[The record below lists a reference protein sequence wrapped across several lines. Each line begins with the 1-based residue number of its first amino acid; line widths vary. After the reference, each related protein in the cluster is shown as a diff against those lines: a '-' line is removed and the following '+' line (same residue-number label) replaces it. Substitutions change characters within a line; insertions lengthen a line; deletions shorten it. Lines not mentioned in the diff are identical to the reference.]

1 MKIAHRAIATGLGV
15 TVALCCVW
23 ADAARAENSEVE
35 PTSASTPT
43 VADAPLASPPDQPP
57 SVPVASSGTADG
69 DRLDT
74 LTQPSNSPIGS
85 LSTAAPAPARA
96 AIETTPIAAPADPT
110 AATTAPA
117 ADSQPASPIAQQSGD
132 PDPLQNVP
140 APGDSKEPATNPGN
154 SNGGSPNEAQ
164 PVVDP
169 LVDPQAPA
177 QLGDRPSGSTEADEL
192 IIQKLESSPNPL
204 QFPTLPDEVRIL
216 LSQPIT
222 LEQALEIGR
231 RNNRDLR
238 QAYLNIERS
247 RAQLRQA
254 IAANYPQLRLTS
266 SLTNSLTAS
275 SRLNLLSQN
284 RSARRAGNFRNQID
298 IDEQDQTVWN
308 SALELNY
315 NIYTAG
321 LRPANIAAAQSQLR
335 SDELVLEATFEDL
348 RRDITTGYYRLQQE
362 NAQLKIDQS
371 AVRFR
376 EQSVKDAQA
385 LEKAGLG
392 TRFEVLQ
399 AEVELANDRQ
409 QVVQTRDQQTQRRR
423 ELARLLSLPEA
434 IDIATVDEIAKAGE
448 WVLPLEDSIVLAYRN
463 RAEIEQQL
471 AQRDV
476 NRAQRRARLSQL
488 GPQVSAV
495 ARYDLLDVIDP
506 DDDFS
511 LVGGYSAGLQLQ
523 WTLFDGGAARAQA
536 RQEEVAI
543 EQAENGVGRARD
555 RIRFEVE
562 SAYSN
567 LKANEE
573 NIQTSLKAI
582 ESAKEEV
589 RLARLRFQAGVG
601 TQTDRLNAENRLT
614 RARGN
619 VLIAMIGYNRA
630 LAALE
635 RAVSNLPPGI
645 VQPVAEPIQLPPE
658 TDDSI
663 LQDSLMS
670 PDQRPARP

>member
-23 ADAARAENSEVE
+23 ADAARAEKSEVSS
-35 PTSASTPT
+35 TSDPVPA
-43 VADAPLASPPDQPP
+43 VADAPLAAPPNQPAN
-57 SVPVASSGTADG
+57 VPVVNAEAAADG
-69 DRLDT
+69 AT
-74 LTQPSNSPIGS
+74 ETQPDDRPIDS
-85 LSTAAPAPARA
+85 LANVVSTAAAP
-96 AIETTPIAAPADPT
+96 ETT
-110 AATTAPA
+110 ATTAAAPEPPA
-117 ADSQPASPIAQQSGD
+117 GPIAQTQPSGD
-132 PDPLQNVP
+132 PDPLRNVP
-140 APGDSKEPATNPGN
+140 APGDSQPPAPAPVDATGDQPAIE
-154 SNGGSPNEAQ
+154 SGS
-164 PVVDP
+164 
-169 LVDPQAPA
+169 DPQAPTS
-177 QLGDRPSGSTEADEL
+177 LGDQPRSNTDADEL
-192 IIQKLESSPNPL
+192 IIQKLESNPNPL
-204 QFPTLPDEVRIL
+204 QFPTLPDEVRVL

-222 LEQALEIGR
+222 LEQALEVGR

-266 SLTNSLTAS
+266 SLTDSLTAN
-275 SRLNLLSQN
+275 SRLNLLIQN
-284 RSARRAGNFRNQID
+284 RSARRLGNFRNQID
-298 IDEQDQTVWN
+298 IDEQDQFVWN
-308 SALELNY
+308 SALELSY

-348 RRDITTGYYRLQQE
+348 RRDITNSYYQLQQE
-362 NAQLKIDQS
+362 NAQLRIDQS

-409 QVVQTRDQQTQRRR
+409 TVVQTRDRQTQRRR

-434 IDIATVDEIAKAGE
+434 IDIQTADEIAKAGE

-471 AQRDV
+471 AQREL
-476 NRAQRRARLSQL
+476 NMAQRRARLSQL
-488 GPQVSAV
+488 GPQVSAF
-495 ARYDLLDVIDP
+495 ARYDLVDVIEP

-511 LVGGYSAGLQLQ
+511 LVGGYSTGLQLQ

-567 LKANEE
+567 LRANAE

-619 VLIAMIGYNRA
+619 VLIAIIGYNRA

-645 VQPVAEPIQLPPE
+645 VQPVAEPIQLPQE
-658 TDDSI
+658 TEDSI
-663 LQDSLMS
+663 LQDSVLS
-670 PDQRPARP
+670 PDRPPARP

>member
-35 PTSASTPT
+35 PTSVPTPT

-57 SVPVASSGTADG
+57 NVSVASSGTADE

-74 LTQPSNSPIGS
+74 LTQPGNSPIGS
-85 LSTAAPAPARA
+85 LSTAAPAPATA
-96 AIETTPIAAPADPT
+96 AIETTPIAAPTDPA

-117 ADSQPASPIAQQSGD
+117 ADPQPASPIAQKSGD

-140 APGDSKEPATNPGN
+140 VPGDSKEPATNPGD
-154 SNGGSPNEAQ
+154 SNGDQ

-169 LVDPQAPA
+169 LVNPQPPA
-177 QLGDRPSGSTEADEL
+177 QLGDRPNGSTEADEL
-192 IIQKLESSPNPL
+192 IIQKLEADPNPL

-266 SLTNSLTAS
+266 SLTDSLSAN
-275 SRLNLLSQN
+275 SRLNLLIQN

-298 IDEQDQTVWN
+298 IDEQDQFVWN
-308 SALELNY
+308 SALELTY
-315 NIYTAG
+315 NIYTSG

-348 RRDITTGYYRLQQE
+348 RRDVTNSYYQLQQE

-371 AVRFR
+371 AVKFR

-409 QVVQTRDQQTQRRR
+409 RVVQTRNRQTQRRR

-434 IDIATVDEIAKAGE
+434 IDIETADEIVKAGE

-471 AQRDV
+471 TQREL
-476 NRAQRRARLSQL
+476 NMAQRRARLSQL
-488 GPQVSAV
+488 GPQVSAF
-495 ARYDLLDVIDP
+495 ARYDLLDVIEP
-506 DDDFS
+506 NDDFS
-511 LVGGYSAGLQLQ
+511 LVSGYS
-523 WTLFDGGAARAQA
+523 T
-536 RQEEVAI
+536 
-543 EQAENGVGRARD
+543 
-555 RIRFEVE
+555 
-562 SAYSN
+562 
-567 LKANEE
+567 
-573 NIQTSLKAI
+573 
-582 ESAKEEV
+582 
-589 RLARLRFQAGVG
+589 
-601 TQTDRLNAENRLT
+601 
-614 RARGN
+614 
-619 VLIAMIGYNRA
+619 
-630 LAALE
+630 
-635 RAVSNLPPGI
+635 
-645 VQPVAEPIQLPPE
+645 
-658 TDDSI
+658 
-663 LQDSLMS
+663 
-670 PDQRPARP
+670 